1 VSDLHAERMRLQH
14 TVEGFAANKAELD
27 RMLGTAMGE
36 HSLARSEFEQAHAER
51 EHYGAQATQAAAE
64 ILVLKSRLVGT
75 EKMAQGFQHET
86 ASLQERIRL
95 MRLEKEQLE
104 ERLSQFQQQKQ
115 DDVPRSFRAPLMPL
129 GDPSNAL

>member
-1 VSDLHAERMRLQH
+1 MHLRRTIHDMRSKNTSLDRQMHFARVESEKARGDRAQLERDVSDLHAERMRLQH

-64 ILVLKSRLVGT
+64 YDLTVGD
-75 EKMAQGFQHET
+75 T
-86 ASLQERIRL
+86 ALFIHWVQDPK
-95 MRLEKEQLE
+95 KEQ
-104 ERLSQFQQQKQ
+104 
-115 DDVPRSFRAPLMPL
+115 
-129 GDPSNAL
+129 